1 MLNQTTCANLH
12 SATSLPV
19 SESGAERYDSLG
31 GLTIDE
37 YGQALA
43 PANLSARQAK
53 AMGLLTS
60 GICGL
65 HSTISSSSADLQ
77 ASLENRLLLKTLH
90 LGSTL
95 YKLTWKQWVMPSGRL
110 RSRLRASVLRTSE
123 TEHTGWPTPNT
134 MDMIDRDG
142 LRPSRVAT
150 NRASGYLT
158 EIVPLAGWPT
168 PDAHAASGGRTP
180 ADLMATKRPNG
191 SKVQVTIN
199 HAAAMAS
206 WATPTTRDHKDSGDL
221 EASMVRKDGVI
232 RDDTV
237 GRQAWLAGWGTPRA
251 TDPKCGSTYTEG
263 CQGKDLP
270 KDATLAGWQTP
281 KATETMGRYGITNGK
296 KYLKLW
302 GEALTCQNLDRPAR
316 LTATGELLTGSSA
329 GMESG
334 GQLNPAHSR
343 WLMGLPAEWDACAPT
358 VMPSLRKQP
367 KPLSGV

>member
-1 MLNQTTCANLH
+1 MFAPQTCANLH

-53 AMGLLTS
+53 EMGLLTS

-65 HSTISSSSADLQ
+65 RSTISSSSADLQ

-95 YKLTWKQWVMPSGRL
+95 YKLTWKQWVMPSGRS

-123 TEHTGWPTPNT
+123 TEHTGWPSPRVQDSKHAEATQWEIEN
-134 MDMIDRDG
+134 R
-142 LRPSRVAT
+142 RPD
-150 NRASGYLT
+150 YLLHT
-158 EIVPLAGWPT
+158 AAAITGWPT
-168 PDAHAASGGRTP
+168 PDAHAGSGGRTP
-180 ADLMATKRPNG
+180 ADLMATERPNG
-191 SKVQVTIN
+191 TKIQVTIN

-206 WATPTTRDHKDSGDL
+206 WVLPTSRDHKDATLSGWPTPLVGGTGPASHGQISGDY
-221 EASMVRKDGVI
+221 RKAMEVI
-232 RDDTV
+232 RNV
-237 GRQAWLAGWGTPRA
+237 PQ
-251 TDPKCGSTYTEG
+251 
-263 CQGKDLP
+263 
-270 KDATLAGWQTP
+270 
-281 KATETMGRYGITNGK
+281 
-296 KYLKLW
+296 
-302 GEALTCQNLDRPAR
+302 PAR
-316 LTATGELLTGSSA
+316 LTATGEMLIGSTA

>member
-1 MLNQTTCANLH
+1 MLNRTTCANLH

-53 AMGLLTS
+53 EMGLLTS

-65 HSTISSSSADLQ
+65 RSTISCSSADLQ

-95 YKLTWKQWVMPSGRL
+95 YKLTWKQWVMPSGRS

-123 TEHTGWPTPNT
+123 TEHTGWPSPRVQDSKHAEATQWDIEN
-134 MDMIDRDG
+134 R
-142 LRPSRVAT
+142 RPD
-150 NRASGYLT
+150 YLLHT
-158 EIVPLAGWPT
+158 AAAITGWPT
-168 PDAHAASGGRTP
+168 PDAHAGSGGRTP
-180 ADLMATKRPNG
+180 ADLMATERPNG
-191 SKVQVTIN
+191 TKIQVTIN

-270 KDATLAGWQTP
+270 KDATLSGWPTP
-281 KATETMGRYGITNGK
+281 LVGGTGPASHGQISGDYRKAMEVIRNVP
-296 KYLKLW
+296 
-302 GEALTCQNLDRPAR
+302 QPAR
-316 LTATGELLTGSSA
+316 LTATGEMLIGSTA